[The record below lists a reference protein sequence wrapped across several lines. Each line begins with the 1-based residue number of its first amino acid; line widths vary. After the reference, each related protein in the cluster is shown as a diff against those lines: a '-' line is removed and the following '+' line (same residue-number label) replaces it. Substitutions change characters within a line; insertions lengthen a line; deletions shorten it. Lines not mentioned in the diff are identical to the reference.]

1 MKPDYKLVLE
11 KLNLPTALT
20 EYDPVVIGTPP
31 LGIDIEESDIDIA
44 CYAPN
49 LTEFETSTSKTFG
62 HLNDFSIQHCT
73 VQDQPTLITTFRH
86 MNWEVEVFCQSIPTK
101 DQWGVRH
108 FYVEKRLLTLAP
120 DLIQIIR
127 QLKRQGLKTEPAFAQ
142 ALDLKD
148 DPYEAIL
155 ELNYMSD
162 EELLELT
169 QNVSSK

>member
-11 KLNLPTALT
+11 KLNLPEALSN
-20 EYDPVVIGTPP
+20 YDPVVIGTPP
-31 LGIDIEESDIDIA
+31 LGIDIEVSDIDIA

-49 LTEFETSTSKTFG
+49 LTDFETSVSKIFG
-62 HLNDFSIQHCT
+62 HLSDFSIQHCT
-73 VQDQPTLITTFRH
+73 VQDRPTLITTFRH
-86 MNWEVEVFCQSIPTK
+86 MDWEIEFFCQSIPTK

-120 DLIQIIR
+120 NLKQIIR
-127 QLKRQGLKTEPAFAQ
+127 QLKRQGLKTEPAFTQ
-142 ALDLKD
+142 ALDLKG

-162 EELLELT
+162 EELLELI
-169 QNVSSK
+169 QNASSQ